1 MATGTLAAATA
12 LTACSGGGST
22 GKAST
27 AASSAPAS
35 SAAASEAADPSKYE
49 VTEPI
54 TITWWHSLETQYDEL
69 VTDIV
74 DRFNKSQDLITVEAQ
89 YIGTY
94 SEANEAMAAAN
105 AAGTG
110 LPALTVSSTKY
121 ITAYGESG
129 ALENLDPYVAAS
141 GYDINDFS
149 AGLLLAGQYQGSQMA
164 LPFLHS
170 TQVIYYNKTMA
181 DANGW
186 TIPETIEEFT
196 PFLSEVHSK
205 AGVYGT

>member
-1 MATGTLAAATA
+1 MKKISRRSFLMATGTLAAATA

-94 SEANEAMAAAN
+94 TEANEAMAAAN

-129 ALENLDPYVAAS
+129 ALENLDP
-141 GYDINDFS
+141 
-149 AGLLLAGQYQGSQMA
+149 
-164 LPFLHS
+164 
-170 TQVIYYNKTMA
+170 
-181 DANGW
+181 
-186 TIPETIEEFT
+186 
-196 PFLSEVHSK
+196 
-205 AGVYGT
+205 